1 MSDQYERELA
11 AIESVSDAPASKK
24 FFTYAKLSGPGWL
37 QGAIT
42 LGGGSL
48 GGALFL
54 GSTVGFS
61 AMWVQPL
68 AMICGVIMLS
78 AIAYVTLSTGNRPFH
93 AINRHL
99 NPLLG
104 WSWLIATIM
113 ANIVWT
119 MPQFSLATAAIQQ
132 NLLGGA
138 EFNPI
143 LVTIPLLI
151 LGLFVN
157 WLYDVGGAGAKAFDL
172 IIKVM
177 VAIIVLSFF
186 AVVIALLSAGQ
197 LPMGKL
203 FGGFIPNPLT
213 LFKPIDTYEPLLAQ
227 SQFRDFWETKITDQ
241 QRDVTFAAFGSA
253 VGINMTFLLPYT
265 LLKKRWGKKHRGLS
279 ITDLSI
285 GLFVPFFLA
294 TSCVVIASA
303 SSFHGK
309 AEFKTI
315 TEFGKT
321 FTVEQQLEAINKDT
335 KQDGSVLLAEVGP
348 DTVYLG
354 HEKPKDLFD
363 KTVSLA
369 DLQLAEMLR
378 KRDAGALAIT
388 LEPFAGKAIS
398 QKIFGLG
405 VLGMAVST
413 IIILML
419 MNGLAFQ
426 EAFSSDRKPGSD
438 DDNSSTPNINNNK
451 ALYFLGCT
459 ISGLSGCMFPLL
471 WTGDSK
477 AALVVPTSVIG
488 GSLIP
493 IAYFT
498 FFLMMNSKKILGKH
512 RPEGKARLIWNA
524 LMIFATTIATLGSV
538 WVLEGKTSKDGWEG
552 NFAKGGLAFLLLLLV
567 VGTISFFLKEKKG
580 LNPES

>member
-11 AIESVSDAPASKK
+11 AIESVAKASPGKK
-24 FFTYAKLSGPGWL
+24 FVTYAKLSGPGWL

-48 GGALFL
+48 AGALFV
-54 GSTVGFS
+54 GSTSGFG

-68 AMICGVIMLS
+68 AMICGIIMLS

-104 WSWLIATIM
+104 WAWLIATIM

-119 MPQFSLATAAIQQ
+119 MPQFALATASIQQ
-132 NLLGGA
+132 NLLGGVD
-138 EFNPI
+138 FSPVF
-143 LVTIPLLI
+143 VTIPLLI

-157 WLYDVGGAGAKAFDL
+157 WLYQSGGKGATAFDR

-177 VAIIVLSFF
+177 VAVIILSFM
-186 AVVIALLSAGQ
+186 AVVVALLSSGQ
-197 LPMGKL
+197 LPIAKIL
-203 FGGFIPNPLT
+203 GGYIPNPLA
-213 LFKPIDTYEPLLAQ
+213 LFKPSPTYDALIAQ
-227 SQFRDFWETKITDQ
+227 SSFSDYWTKLITEQ

-265 LLKKRWGKKHRGLS
+265 LLKKRWGKPHRGLS

-309 AEFKTI
+309 ATLPAGEELI
-315 TEFGKT
+315 AARSAVAAAMG
-321 FTVEQQLEAINKDT
+321 
-335 KQDGSVLLAEVGP
+335 AEVLAGR
-348 DTVYLG
+348 
-354 HEKPKDLFD
+354 E
-363 KTVSLA
+363 VSNA
-369 DLQLAEMLR
+369 DVELTAMLQ

-388 LEPFAGKAIS
+388 LEPFAGKVIS
-398 QKIFGLG
+398 QRIFGVG

-426 EAFSSDRKPGSD
+426 EAFSRADAPTEVGKANLN
-438 DDNSSTPNINNNK
+438 DNK
-451 ALYFLGCT
+451 LLYYLGCT
-459 ISGLSGCMFPLL
+459 ISGIAGCCFPFL
-471 WTGDSK
+471 WTGESK
-477 AALVVPTSVIG
+477 AALAIPTSVIG

-498 FFLMMNSKKILGKH
+498 FFLMMNSKKILGQH
-512 RPEGKARLIWNA
+512 RPEGKARLIWNT
-524 LMIFATTIATLGSV
+524 LMLFATTIATLGSV
-538 WVLEGKTSKDGWEG
+538 WVLLGKAEAPGWNG
-552 NFAKGGLAFLLLLLV
+552 GVAKGGLVFLIFLFV
-567 VGTISFFLKEKKG
+567 VGSLSFLKNEKKA
-580 LNPES
+580 

>member
-1 MSDQYERELA
+1 MPDQYERELA
-11 AIESVSDAPASKK
+11 TIESVSDAPAAKK

-48 GGALFL
+48 AGALFL
-54 GSTVGFS
+54 GSTSGYG
-61 AMWVQPL
+61 AMWIQPL
-68 AMICGVIMLS
+68 AMICGIIMLS

-132 NLLGGA
+132 NLMGGT
-138 EFNPI
+138 EFSPHYI
-143 LVTIPLLI
+143 TIPLLLLC
-151 LGLFVN
+151 LGAN
-157 WLYDVGGAGAKAFDL
+157 WLFEAGGSGAKAFDL
-172 IIKVM
+172 IIKIM
-177 VAIIVLSFF
+177 VAVIVLSFF
-186 AVVIALLSAGQ
+186 AVVIALLTAGQ
-197 LPMGKL
+197 LPIAKIL
-203 FGGFIPNPLT
+203 GGYIPNPLA
-213 LFKPIDTYEPLLAQ
+213 LFKPSPTYDALITQ
-227 SQFRDFWETKITDQ
+227 SNFPDFWRDKITAQ

-285 GLFVPFFLA
+285 GLFIPFFLA

-309 AEFKTI
+309 AILPEGAALVAAKTAVAAT
-315 TEFGKT
+315 TE
-321 FTVEQQLEAINKDT
+321 
-335 KQDGSVLLAEVGP
+335 QDISQVGNADVLL
-348 DTVYLG
+348 T
-354 HEKPKDLFD
+354 
-363 KTVSLA
+363 TM
-369 DLQLAEMLR
+369 LQ
-378 KRDAGALAIT
+378 KRDAGSLAVT
-388 LEPFAGKAIS
+388 LEPFAGEAIS
-398 QKIFGLG
+398 QKIFGVG

-426 EAFSSDRKPGSD
+426 EAFSADRKSGATTD
-438 DDNSSTPNINNNK
+438 KEPNINDNK
-451 ALYFLGCT
+451 ALFFLGCT
-459 ISGLSGCMFPLL
+459 ISGLAGACFPFL
-471 WTGDSK
+471 WTGESK
-477 AALVVPTSVIG
+477 AALAVPTSVIG

-498 FFLMMNSKKILGKH
+498 FFLMMNSKKILGDH

-524 LMIFATTIATLGSV
+524 LMIIATTIATSGSV
-538 WVLEGKTSKDGWEG
+538 WVLWGKTKAPGWIG
-552 NFAKGGLAFLLLLLV
+552 NVAVGGLIFLVILFI
-567 VGTISFFLKEKKG
+567 VGTLSFLKNEKR
-580 LNPES
+580 P